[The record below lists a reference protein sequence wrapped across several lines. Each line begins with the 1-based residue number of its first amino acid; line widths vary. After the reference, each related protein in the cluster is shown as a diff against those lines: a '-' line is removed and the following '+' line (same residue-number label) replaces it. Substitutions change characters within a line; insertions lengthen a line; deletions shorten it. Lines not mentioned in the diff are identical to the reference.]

1 MRGRVDGREK
11 VGVEDGREKTIYGRE
26 SVNTVEFVLLVT
38 SCRGHF
44 SN

>member
-1 MRGRVDGREK
+1 MGGRRWGI
-11 VGVEDGREKTIYGRE
+11 EDRREKTIYGRE
-26 SVNTVEFVLLVT
+26 SVNTVEGVLLVT